1 MGCHEDMDGAGT
13 ARERLMGNGARG
25 WVVRN
30 VACDW
35 VAGSIV
41 EWMNVC
47 PAIVLEAYY
56 QV

>member
-1 MGCHEDMDGAGT
+1 VGCHEDMDGAGT

-47 PAIVLEAYY
+47 PAIVLEAY
-56 QV
+56 